1 MGLTIYHFMTPIS
14 LLSNTNAATTTNLAK
29 SATPLTGSAQ
39 TLNQNDFLQLLV
51 KQIQFQDP
59 MNPKSNTDMAA
70 QMAQFTSLQQA
81 SQMSSSL
88 SMLQANSL
96 VGSTV
101 TVQVD
106 PSNNTVATGQ
116 VSGVSMD
123 NGTPQIIINGLTYKL
138 SQLISVMPYKGN

>member
-1 MGLTIYHFMTPIS
+1 MTPIS
-14 LLSNTNAATTTNLAK
+14 LLSKTTATTPTDLAK
-29 SATPLTGSAQ
+29 SAAQLTGSSQ

-59 MNPKSNTDMAA
+59 LNPKSNTDMAA

-101 TVQVD
+101 VVQAD
-106 PSNNTVATGQ
+106 PTSNAVATGV
-116 VSGVSMD
+116 VSGVTMD
-123 NGTPQIIINGLTYKL
+123 NGTPQIIINGLAYKL
-138 SQLISVMPYKGN
+138 SQLLSVMPTAPLTSPSTKP